1 MDSNTLDPRVL
12 KGRNMPVAQ
21 QDTVVSPRSTLT
33 GVTLGET
40 LWSVQSKSTV
50 KQCSHGEGSGA
61 LEEKALSVKVAK
73 SQGSE
78 LPGGTC
84 KVLAVCVGSKDCEGR
99 QSGKQ
104 VPDHTGKVRVG

>member
-1 MDSNTLDPRVL
+1 
-12 KGRNMPVAQ
+12 MPVAQ
-21 QDTVVSPRSTLT
+21 QDTIVSPRSTLT

-40 LWSVQSKSTV
+40 LWSVQSKSTLLR
-50 KQCSHGEGSGA
+50 QCSHGEGSEA
-61 LEEKALSVKVAK
+61 LKEKALSVKVAK

-78 LPGGTC
+78 LPGSTC
-84 KVLAVCVGSKDCEGR
+84 KVLAVCVASKDSEGR